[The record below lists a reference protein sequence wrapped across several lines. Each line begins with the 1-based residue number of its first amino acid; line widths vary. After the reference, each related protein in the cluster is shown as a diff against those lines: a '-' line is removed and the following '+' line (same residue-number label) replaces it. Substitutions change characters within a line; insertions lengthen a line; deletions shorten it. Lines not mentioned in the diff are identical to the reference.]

1 MTSQKKTFWSLFF
14 STEKILKALI
24 KDCFKNNGKQII
36 MMPNKSEYDKFK
48 NLEGIM
54 KSPFMVYAEFESF
67 LV

>member
-1 MTSQKKTFWSLFF
+1 
-14 STEKILKALI
+14 
-24 KDCFKNNGKQII
+24 